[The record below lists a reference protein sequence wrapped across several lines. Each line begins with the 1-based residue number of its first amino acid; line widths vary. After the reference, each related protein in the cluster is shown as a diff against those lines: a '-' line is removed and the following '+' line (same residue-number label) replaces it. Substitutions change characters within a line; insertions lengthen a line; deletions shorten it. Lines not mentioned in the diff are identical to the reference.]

1 MAGQAL
7 DDLIRQLAR
16 LPGLGPRSARRAAL
30 HLLKQ
35 RETLLVAPGGLAH
48 QRRRRGAPLLGL
60 RQSRQRRPVLGL
72 RRRRARSRPI
82 CVVEE
87 VDDLWAVERAGL
99 VQGRL
104 SRARRHAFG
113 DQRHGPGGSSASSA
127 CCERIRADAVGEVIL
142 ATSATVDGP
151 DHGALYRRAPGAA
164 GALVTRLAH
173 GVPIGGEL
181 NYLDDGTLGAAL
193 KARRPI
199 DESPAGKADAGATPP
214 ASACLTKRRCV
225 P

>member
-35 RETLLVAPGGLAH
+35 RETLLVRLAAALT
-48 QRRRRGAPLLGL
+48 QAANEVRRCSVCGNLDSADPCWVCSDIERDRRL
-60 RQSRQRRPVLGL
+60 
-72 RRRRARSRPI
+72 I
-82 CVVEE
+82 CIVEE

-99 VQGRL
+99 YKGGYHVLGGTLSALNGTGPEDLRVDRL
-104 SRARRHAFG
+104 L
-113 DQRHGPGGSSASSA
+113 
-127 CCERIRADAVGEVIL
+127 ERIRADAVGEVIL
-142 ATSATVDGP
+142 ATSATVDGQITAHYLA
-151 DHGALYRRAPGAA
+151 DRLASA

-173 GVPIGGEL
+173 GLPVGGEL

-199 DESPAGKADAGATPP
+199 DESAAGA
-214 ASACLTKRRCV
+214 R
-225 P
+225 